1 MKDTIM
7 KQILL
12 ATVFALAAATG
23 AQAQVQPGPKSINTG
38 GSAGAYHGTFCPP
51 LPPVLA
57 NAYFQGYACTP
68 SAGTV
73 ENISRVLSQ
82 PTNIGFAQ
90 LDVYARE
97 AARRPAEFERLNV
110 IRTDIACEGL
120 WMITKNPDLDFGRIL
135 GLARRIQFVLPSAA
149 SGSTASFNYLRSID
163 AEGLGRVPDTN
174 ITHVATATDVINRVA
189 ASTSGEVGFF
199 VQFADPR
206 NANIRLMVENNL
218 RIVPVISREIL
229 RARVGEQ
236 AVYSAQ
242 TFTLAGG
249 NLFGI
254 GGRAVTATTACTPVA
269 LFTGAPTAFAD
280 RNGQDDAR
288 EMIQRLQQVNRT
300 AMMPQDSG
308 IQNILR
314 SATRLSQSAV
324 DQAVAGVEAA
334 KRAVE
339 NR

>member
-1 MKDTIM
+1 MKRF
-7 KQILL
+7 LL
-12 ATVFALAAATG
+12 ASVFTLAATAAV
-23 AQAQVQPGPKSINTG
+23 AQGTAASGPKAINTG

-73 ENISRVLSQ
+73 ENISRVLNQ

-97 AARRPAEFERLNV
+97 AARRPAEFERLSV
-110 IRTDIACEGL
+110 IRSDIACEGL

-135 GLARRIQFVLPSAA
+135 GLARRIQFVLPAAA

-163 AEGLGRVPDTN
+163 AEGLGRVPDSN

-206 NANIRLMVENNL
+206 NTNIRLMVENNL

-269 LFTGAPTAFAD
+269 LFTGAPSAFPD

-288 EMIQRLQQVNRT
+288 EMIQRLQQVNRA